1 VDEAGFEEVDHTA
14 DWALRARGRD
24 LADLCRQAA
33 EGMIRLTGAEVG
45 SEPTSIWEPDIRA
58 ADAESLLVRWL
69 EEILFRMESQRLAV
83 REMDLSTEAGPR
95 LRGRV
100 ALGPLLHLG
109 KAIKAVT
116 YHGLKVQCDGSG
128 CEATIVFD
136 V

>member
-1 VDEAGFEEVDHTA
+1 
-14 DWALRARGRD
+14 
-24 LADLCRQAA
+24 
-33 EGMIRLTGAEVG
+33 
-45 SEPTSIWEPDIRA
+45 
-58 ADAESLLVRWL
+58 
-69 EEILFRMESQRLAV
+69 MESQQLGV
-83 REMDLSTEAGPR
+83 REMVLSTEAGPR

-116 YHGLKVQCDGSG
+116 YHGLQVHCDRSG

>member
-1 VDEAGFEEVDHTA
+1 MDESGFEEVDHTA

-33 EGMIRLTGAEVG
+33 KGMIRLTGAEVG
-45 SEPTSIWEPDIRA
+45 SEPTLTWEPDIWA

-69 EEILFRMESQRLAV
+69 EEVLFRMESQQLAV

-95 LRGRV
+95 LRGKV
-100 ALGPLLHLG
+100 ALGPLLRLG

-116 YHGLKVQCDGSG
+116 YHGLKVHCDRRG